1 MNRMVAVDEIEMSD
15 PVQYNYEQRKQ
26 VLDDIKNQGLTKVEY
41 EELFRIIKR
50 NEIEYSEN
58 SNGIF
63 FDLTIVPDIV
73 IEKIISFLQFCKE
86 QRKSEEIRT
95 HDLEF
100 YATNVVADEGSKET
114 PI

>member
-1 MNRMVAVDEIEMSD
+1 MDAVLEIEMSG
-15 PVQYNYEQRKQ
+15 PVQYDYEQRKQ
-26 VLDDIKNQGLTKVEY
+26 VLDDIKNQGLTKEEY

-50 NEIEYSEN
+50 DNVEYSEY

-63 FDLTIVPDIV
+63 FDLSLVPDMV
-73 IEKIISFLQFCKE
+73 FGKILGFLQFCKE

-100 YATNVVADEGSKET
+100 YATNVADDEGPKEEAT
-114 PI
+114 

>member
-1 MNRMVAVDEIEMSD
+1 MVATNEIEMSG
-15 PVQYNYEQRKQ
+15 PVQYDYEQRKQ
-26 VLDDIKNQGLTKVEY
+26 VLDDIKNQGLTNEEY

-50 NEIEYSEN
+50 DNVEYSEN

-63 FDLTIVPDIV
+63 FDLSLVPDMV
-73 IEKIISFLQFCKE
+73 VGKILGFLQFCKE

-100 YATNVVADEGSKET
+100 YATNVVDEEGPKEAAT
-114 PI
+114 

>member
-1 MNRMVAVDEIEMSD
+1 MSD
-15 PVQYNYEQRKQ
+15 PVQYDYEQRKQ
-26 VLDDIKNQGLTKVEY
+26 VLDDIKNQGLTKEEY

-50 NEIEYSEN
+50 DNVEYSEN

-63 FDLTIVPDIV
+63 FDLSLVPDMV
-73 IEKIISFLQFCKE
+73 IGKILGFLQFCKE

-100 YATNVVADEGSKET
+100 YATNVADDEGPKDIAT
-114 PI
+114 

>member
-1 MNRMVAVDEIEMSD
+1 MSD
-15 PVQYNYEQRKQ
+15 PVQYDYEKRKQ
-26 VLDDIKNQGLTKVEY
+26 VLDDIKNQGLTKEEY

-63 FDLTIVPDIV
+63 FDLNIIPDTV

-100 YATNVVADEGSKET
+100 YATNVVDDNGPKDIPT
-114 PI
+114 

>member
-1 MNRMVAVDEIEMSD
+1 MVAVYEIEMSG
-15 PVQYNYEQRKQ
+15 PVQYDYEQRKQ
-26 VLDDIKNQGLTKVEY
+26 VLDDIKNQGLTKEEY

-50 NEIEYSEN
+50 DNVEYSEN

-63 FDLTIVPDIV
+63 FDLSLVPDMV
-73 IEKIISFLQFCKE
+73 IGKILGFLQFCKE

-100 YATNVVADEGSKET
+100 YATNVADDEGPKEEAT
-114 PI
+114 